1 MSQPTINACS
11 QIKCPFFEVQPSVGR
26 CTRYSKPSQCHLS
39 TMFEFESD
47 GYWLFVMNQSVLP
60 QMQKVNDRFLSKDKE
75 SRKQLEQ
82 LRKNAP
88 SIELKTDTPVNKPQ
102 VAH

>member
-1 MSQPTINACS
+1 
-11 QIKCPFFEVQPSVGR
+11 
-26 CTRYSKPSQCHLS
+26 
-39 TMFEFESD
+39 MFEFESD
-47 GYWLFVMNQSVLP
+47 GYWLFVTNQSVLP

-88 SIELKTDTPVNKPQ
+88 ILQTQPDTPVNKPQ

>member
-1 MSQPTINACS
+1 MSQINACS
-11 QIKCPFFEVQPSVGR
+11 QIKCPFCEAQPAVGR
-26 CTRYSKPSQCHLS
+26 CTRYSQPTQCHLT

-47 GYWLFVMNQSVLP
+47 GSWLFVTNQTVLT

-82 LRKNAP
+82 LRRKKPTLITDRNQ
-88 SIELKTDTPVNKPQ
+88 IKELVPET
-102 VAH
+102 

>member
-1 MSQPTINACS
+1 
-11 QIKCPFFEVQPSVGR
+11 
-26 CTRYSKPSQCHLS
+26 
-39 TMFEFESD
+39 MFEFESD

-82 LRKNAP
+82 LRKNVP
-88 SIELKTDTPVNKPQ
+88 IPVGQQDTPVNNPR
-102 VAH
+102 VAHP

>member
-1 MSQPTINACS
+1 
-11 QIKCPFFEVQPSVGR
+11 
-26 CTRYSKPSQCHLS
+26 
-39 TMFEFESD
+39 MFEFESD

-88 SIELKTDTPVNKPQ
+88 SLELKTDTPVNKPQ